1 MPATAIDVRELVA
14 TQMDRARA
22 FYNVD
27 LKHLTEEQATQT
39 VGGCSRSPLAFTQEV
54 TGVNFFAAAVFRGE
68 EPQQKTE
75 AEIAAF
81 QASFD
86 TLEKLR
92 PAFNKSVDQMISGI
106 KSCPAENLD
115 KTVMAP
121 WGAPITVLDLAIVMV
136 QHMFYHDGQLNYFQ
150 CSQGDGAFHWMEL
163 MPG

>member
-1 MPATAIDVRELVA
+1 MPATQLDVRELIA

-27 LKHLTEEQATQT
+27 LKHLTEDQATKT

-68 EPQQKTE
+68 QPAQKTE
-75 AEIAAF
+75 EEIAAF
-81 QASFD
+81 QASFN
-86 TLEKLR
+86 TVEKLKT
-92 PAFNKSVDQMISGI
+92 AFNESVDQMIAGI
-106 KSCPAENLD
+106 KACPVENLD
-115 KTVMAP
+115 KTIIAP
-121 WGAPITVLDLAIVMV
+121 WGAPITVMDLAIVMV

-150 CSQGDGAFHWMEL
+150 CAQGDGEFHWMEL